1 MSTVKWLR
9 AGVMAGILIGAALAA
24 GPVSAQDS
32 FSTERPS
39 SVLIFPKVV
48 NDSESCGTIIQLT
61 NASNGMARSHCFYVN
76 GRQVNGAA
84 TWQVTDFELDLT
96 RQQPT
101 HWCVGDGRAVN
112 PFDDETGLDPGLIP
126 PVGSGFTGFL
136 VCVEVSASGEPM
148 SGNHLKGE
156 ATVAN
161 FDGPG
166 SDGISKYN
174 AIGIPG
180 IDDNNGDNV
189 LSLNGVEYAAC
200 PRDLLVNFP
209 AENGSDPAIDG
220 ANNIPSVVSSNLTL
234 VPCGMD
240 FENLIPGST
249 LLSVDIRNEFEQ
261 PTSIT
266 SGLPVDCWF
275 SQPFG
280 ASVYG
285 GQLTLGGLDT
295 EFGTMVLRPPVGT
308 PLVPGL
314 GVLNTLRTAGNGSSD
329 TAAVNLFWAAGP
341 TINSEIRL
349 PSPP

>member
-24 GPVSAQDS
+24 GPVRAQDS

-48 NDSESCGTIIQLT
+48 NVGDGCGTIVQLT
-61 NASNGMARSHCFYVN
+61 NTSNGMARSHCFYVN

-101 HWCVGDGRAVN
+101 HWCVGEGRAVN
-112 PFDDETGLDPGLIP
+112 PFDDTEGLDPGLIP
-126 PVGSGFTGFL
+126 PVGEGFTGFL
-136 VCVEVSASGEPM
+136 LCVQVSPSGEPL
-148 SGNHLKGE
+148 SGNALKGE
-156 ATVAN
+156 ATV
-161 FDGPG
+161 G
-166 SDGISKYN
+166 SEGGISKYN

-180 IDDNNGDNV
+180 IDDNDGDNV
-189 LSLNGVEYAAC
+189 LELNGMEYAAC

-220 ANNIPSVVSSNLTL
+220 ASNIPSVVSSNLTL

-249 LLSVDIRNEFEQ
+249 LLLVSIRNEFEEG
-261 PTSIT
+261 SSVT

-275 SQPFG
+275 SQTLG
-280 ASVYG
+280 APVYG
-285 GQLTLGGLDT
+285 GQLTLGGLKT

-308 PLVPGL
+308 PLVPGV

-329 TAAVNLFWAAGP
+329 TAALNLFWAAGP
-341 TINSEIRL
+341 TIDSEIRL